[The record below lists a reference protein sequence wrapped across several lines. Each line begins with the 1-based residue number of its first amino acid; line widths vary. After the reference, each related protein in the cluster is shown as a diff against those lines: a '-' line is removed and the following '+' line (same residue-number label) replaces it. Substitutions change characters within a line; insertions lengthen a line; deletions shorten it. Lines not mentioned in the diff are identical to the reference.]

1 MLKYLNLHDEKVI
14 DIMSSR
20 IYDLVIVGGGAAG
33 LMAAAL
39 AAETDSRVILLEKNE
54 QCGRKLLLTGKGRC
68 NITNGRSWEDFK
80 NHIHPDSGFFRPSF
94 MAFSNK
100 DTVEF
105 FNKIG
110 LGTVEER
117 GSRIYPAS
125 GKSSDVRDALES
137 RIKSSSNVEVLCSSE
152 VISVEVL
159 QNGVFRLDVLSLAG
173 KMSMT
178 VLAAKSVI
186 IATGGLSYPA
196 TGSTGDGYSFAQRLG
211 HTVVPTRPS
220 LTALIPFNYNFSL
233 SGLILRNV
241 SLSLIVDGGV
251 VQEEF
256 GEVAF
261 TKGGIEGP
269 LGFRVSRR
277 AVDALDEGKKV
288 EVEIDCKPA
297 VPEQELKGRIER
309 EYVQGLRL
317 SRFIEHF
324 LPLQA
329 VKPFMDAHPSLT
341 VSSLPVRL
349 KHWRIP
355 IKTYVDYR
363 RAVVTAGGV
372 DLHEI
377 SRKNMES
384 KIVPGLYFAGEVV
397 DLDADTGGYNLQIAF
412 STAASAVRSALSDY
426 ADRTSWLM
434 TLIRPSVPNVT
445 VTLLPLGTG
454 TASDSSK
461 VMKSPVLKEQ

>member
-1 MLKYLNLHDEKVI
+1 
-14 DIMSSR
+14 MSSR
-20 IYDLVIVGGGAAG
+20 IYDLAIVGGGAAG

-297 VPEQELKGRIER
+297 VPEQELKCRIER
-309 EYVQGLRL
+309 EYVHGLRL

-372 DLHEI
+372 DLREI

-426 ADRTSWLM
+426 ADR
-434 TLIRPSVPNVT
+434 N
-445 VTLLPLGTG
+445 
-454 TASDSSK
+454 
-461 VMKSPVLKEQ
+461 